1 VQRILRLYR
10 ERYKGFNGRHF
21 HQIARR
27 EHGVSLS
34 YSFVKK
40 ALQEAGLLP
49 KHRAR
54 GRHRRRREPRAC
66 FGEMLLIDGS
76 RHRWLSLDPE
86 RFLTLIT
93 VLDDATKHLLYAQF
107 FNTESSHAVMTGL
120 RDVILKHGL
129 PMVLY
134 TDRATW
140 AVATTKLGHEPQQR
154 RPTQLGRALKQLGIE
169 HILSYSPQARGRTER
184 ANRTLQDR
192 LVNEL
197 RVAGIRT
204 SAKANAYLRER
215 FLPDYNATFGVAPR
229 DPVSAFV
236 PLGRTDLET
245 ILCHEDER
253 KVGRDNTV
261 VLEGV
266 RFQIAKQKGRRS
278 CVGLTVLIRRHLDG
292 TQAIWLGPR
301 CLGRYDRAGR
311 AVTVA
316 NQTDSAPAA

>member
-1 VQRILRLYR
+1 
-10 ERYKGFNGRHF
+10 
-21 HQIARR
+21 
-27 EHGVSLS
+27 
-34 YSFVKK
+34 
-40 ALQEAGLLP
+40 
-49 KHRAR
+49 
-54 GRHRRRREPRAC
+54 
-66 FGEMLLIDGS
+66 MLLIDGS

-86 RFLTLIT
+86 RFFVLIT

-107 FNTESSHAVMTGL
+107 FDTESSHAVMTAL

-140 AVATTKLGHEPQQR
+140 AVATPPAGHEPMQK
-154 RPTQLGRALKQLGIE
+154 RPTQLGRALKQLGISISSRT
-169 HILSYSPQARGRTER
+169 HRRLADTER
-184 ANRTLQDR
+184 ANQAGPAGQRIASQDS
-192 LVNEL
+192 NECESQCL
-197 RVAGIRT
+197 
-204 SAKANAYLRER
+204 SSER

-245 ILCHEDER
+245 ILCYEDER

-266 RFQIAKQKGRRS
+266 RFQIAKQTGRRS

-292 TQAIWLGPR
+292 TQAIWLGSR
-301 CLGRYDRAGR
+301 CLGRYDRLGR
-311 AVTVA
+311 AVTV
-316 NQTDSAPAA
+316 